1 MPRFNLSTCKFLVLF
16 NLSFCFPHP
25 SPYIACAPV
34 PNPATDIDKRLR
46 KIHALGQAAGDVLT
60 GAAEQGGNASGVQT
74 WGRADAGLAL
84 CGGGGFSL
92 IHSLLLLSGFSWQV
106 R

>member
-1 MPRFNLSTCKFLVLF
+1 MLYGLLLIFTTLSYTTFF
-16 NLSFCFPHP
+16 HP
-25 SPYIACAPV
+25 ILHICSSPV

-46 KIHALGQAAGDVLT
+46 NIHALGQAAGDVLT
-60 GAAEQGGNASGVQT
+60 GAAEQGGNASGVQA

-92 IHSLLLLSGFSWQV
+92 IHSLWLLSRFSWQV